1 MDATCEYNLELYS
14 VMAEYDNAGF
24 PLTYCLLSTATT
36 IDHQKRMKAL
46 VAWTKCLRDKYGIN
60 PIFAHVDKDMAEI
73 GCLRQ
78 VRLAKAKLSTTPYN
92 AKRAHAE
99 FSFVDEDFIPPGTR
113 VDAADYEGGP
123 PEDADLVLAQP
134 NPTPSLVNAPAGT
147 TRLLGDATNVLRI
160 KMPLPSQAA
169 PAQPNT
175 ATRLIQGNGFTL
187 RVLKSVAPA
196 DLDEA
201 FAQTRTASQSSK

>member
-1 MDATCEYNLELYS
+1 MFSSRLTCGKVLEIGMDATCEYNLELYS

-24 PLTYCLLSTATT
+24 PLTYCLLSTATA

-46 VAWTKCLRDKYGIN
+46 VAWTKCLRDKFGIN

-113 VDAADYEGGP
+113 VPITKEVRP
-123 PEDADLVLAQP
+123 
-134 NPTPSLVNAPAGT
+134 
-147 TRLLGDATNVLRI
+147 
-160 KMPLPSQAA
+160 
-169 PAQPNT
+169 
-175 ATRLIQGNGFTL
+175 
-187 RVLKSVAPA
+187 
-196 DLDEA
+196 
-201 FAQTRTASQSSK
+201 RTQIWF